1 MDLQKQTK
9 EIKIMPNPQIYT
21 NELARFR
28 IKYNMPEYD
37 LKTLMEI
44 DQKFRYV
51 SDFLNKGS
59 VENSRAPQFINLMSR
74 TLGMCFEANTNVK
87 ANGKYIFSPQ
97 EFLRDF
103 EKLAS
108 AKYHSGLNDG
118 EEPQRKKYDGARKTD
133 IKKILINNF
142 KDLNKTLP
150 TLWAEKLKKGT
161 MTQNELLLATSN
173 VMDNMDSLI
182 QSNDVP
188 FEDRIINV
196 VAAYETMKQI
206 RESRTGFLGWL
217 WKFIFRERNEIEESN
232 LNLFE
237 SQVNRLREKGYP
249 VDKISADLTGKT
261 VLGLE
266 VEKVKAPAEPEV
278 NPAKQEF
285 QPINFEPCAEKISN
299 AYPETSKKVIKEILE
314 KLPVTNKHGGLFRE
328 QTLEAM
334 FVQVGNRFNEL
345 NKQFDKDMPT
355 GNQKDAIAKLV
366 RGSFMIAQSVS
377 VMATS
382 GCDVD
387 KIDACA
393 MIAKMFIDN
402 FTAVS
407 TYPELDGIVN
417 EYMKNNIALYNE
429 IETKG
434 LSYGR
439 EIDNYAVDYVPS
451 EEYMKEQVFDNKNN
465 PFIEQSVNQSAPVQ
479 QQPQINAPS
488 LDIN

>member
-1 MDLQKQTK
+1 
-9 EIKIMPNPQIYT
+9 MPNPQIYT
-21 NELARFR
+21 TELERFR
-28 IKYNMPEYD
+28 QKYNMPEYSLD
-37 LKTLMEI
+37 AVMAI
-44 DQKFRYV
+44 NQKFQYV
-51 SDFLNKGS
+51 NNFLNNDTLGN
-59 VENSRAPQFINLMSR
+59 NSASQFINLMSR

-87 ANGKYIFSPQ
+87 ANGKYIFNPQ

-108 AKYHSGLNDG
+108 AKYHSELNDG
-118 EEPQRKKYDGARKTD
+118 EEPQRKKYDGARQRD
-133 IKKILINNF
+133 IKQILINNF

-150 TLWAEKLKKGT
+150 TLWAEKLKKGS
-161 MTQNELLLATSN
+161 MTQKDLLLAASN
-173 VMDNMDSLI
+173 VMDIMDNVI

-206 RESRTGFLGWL
+206 RESRTGFWGWL
-217 WKFIFRERNEIEESN
+217 WKFIFRERNEIEQTN
-232 LNLFE
+232 LETFE

-266 VEKVKAPAEPEV
+266 VEKEQPKAPAESKV
-278 NPAKQEF
+278 NPVKQAF
-285 QPINFEPCAEKISN
+285 RPMKVEPSAEKMRN
-299 AYPETSKKVIKEILE
+299 AYPETSKKVIKEIID
-314 KLPVTNKHGGLFRE
+314 KLPVTNKFGGLFRE

-334 FVQVGNRFNEL
+334 FAQVGNRFNEL
-345 NKQFDKDMPT
+345 NEQFDKDMPT

-366 RGSFMIAQSVS
+366 RGSFMVAQSVS

-382 GCDVD
+382 GCNVD

-407 TYPELDGIVN
+407 IYPELDGIVN
-417 EYMKNNIALYNE
+417 EYMKDNIALYKE
-429 IETKG
+429 IDTKG
-434 LSYGR
+434 LSYGK

-451 EEYMKEQVFDNKNN
+451 EEYFKEPAFGENN
-465 PFIEQSVNQSAPVQ
+465 PFVESNANQSAPVQ
-479 QQPQINAPS
+479 QQPQISVPK
-488 LDIN
+488 LDK

>member
-1 MDLQKQTK
+1 
-9 EIKIMPNPQIYT
+9 MPNPQIYT
-21 NELARFR
+21 NELERFR
-28 IKYNMPEYD
+28 NKYNLPEYN
-37 LKTLMEI
+37 LKTLMEV

-51 SDFLNKGS
+51 NEFLNKGS

-87 ANGKYIFSPQ
+87 ANGKYIFYPQ

-108 AKYHSGLNDG
+108 AKYHSELNDG
-118 EEPQRKKYDGARKTD
+118 EEPQRKKYDGARKRD
-133 IKKILINNF
+133 IKQILINNF

-173 VMDNMDSLI
+173 VMDNMDSVI

-217 WKFIFRERNEIEESN
+217 WKFIFRERNEMEQTN
-232 LNLFE
+232 LETFE

-249 VDKISADLTGKT
+249 VDKIAKDITSKT

-266 VEKVKAPAEPEV
+266 VESATKAKETATAKTQENPVKQA
-278 NPAKQEF
+278 F
-285 QPINFEPCAEKISN
+285 QPIKVEPCAEKMRN
-299 AYPETSKKVIKEILE
+299 AYPETSKKVIKEIID
-314 KLPVTNKHGGLFRE
+314 KLPVTNKFGGFLRE

-345 NKQFDKDMPT
+345 NEQFDKDMQN
-355 GNQKDAIAKLV
+355 GNQKDAVAKLV
-366 RGSFMIAQSVS
+366 RGSFMTAQSVS

-382 GCDVD
+382 GVD
-387 KIDACA
+387 MNKVDACA
-393 MIAKMFIDN
+393 IIAKLFIDN

-407 TYPELDGIVN
+407 IYPELSGIAN
-417 EYMKNNIALYNE
+417 EYIKDNAALYNE
-429 IETKG
+429 IDAKELTY
-434 LSYGR
+434 SH
-439 EIDNYAVDYVPS
+439 EIDKYEVDYVPS
-451 EEYMKEQVFDNKNN
+451 ENYFREPVFSGDNN
-465 PFIEQSVNQSAPVQ
+465 PFAENSGKIAPPVVE
-479 QQPQINAPS
+479 QPQKDVPTLN
-488 LDIN
+488 NN

>member
-1 MDLQKQTK
+1 
-9 EIKIMPNPQIYT
+9 MPNPRIYT
-21 NELARFR
+21 TELERFR
-28 IKYNMPEYD
+28 KKYNMPEYN
-37 LKTLMEI
+37 LKALMEI

-51 SDFLNKGS
+51 NEFLNKGS
-59 VENSRAPQFINLMSR
+59 VENGRASQFINLMSR

-87 ANGKYIFSPQ
+87 ANGKYIFYPQ

-108 AKYHSGLNDG
+108 AKYFSELNDG
-118 EEPQRKKYDGARKTD
+118 ETPQRKKYDGARKRD

-142 KDLNKTLP
+142 KYLNKTLP

-173 VMDNMDSLI
+173 VMDNMDSVI

-217 WKFIFRERNEIEESN
+217 WKFIFRERNEIEQTN
-232 LNLFE
+232 LETFE

-266 VEKVKAPAEPEV
+266 VESATKAKETETAKTQENPVKQAFPA
-278 NPAKQEF
+278 
-285 QPINFEPCAEKISN
+285 INFEPCAEKIGN
-299 AYPETSKKVIKEILE
+299 AYPETSKKVIKDILE
-314 KLPVTNKHGGLFRE
+314 KLPVTNKYGGLFRE
-328 QTLEAM
+328 QTLETM

-345 NKQFDKDMPT
+345 NEQFDKDMPT
-355 GNQKDAIAKLV
+355 GNQKDAVAKLV
-366 RGSFMIAQSVS
+366 RGSFMVAQSVS

-382 GCDVD
+382 GCNVD

-407 TYPELDGIVN
+407 IYPELGGIVN
-417 EYMKNNIALYNE
+417 EYMKDNIALYKE
-429 IETKG
+429 IDTKG
-434 LSYGR
+434 LSYGQ

-451 EEYMKEQVFDNKNN
+451 EEYFKEPAFGKDN
-465 PFIEQSVNQSAPVQ
+465 PFVESNVNQSAPVQ
-479 QQPQINAPS
+479 QQPQMSVPK
-488 LDIN
+488 LDK

>member
-1 MDLQKQTK
+1 
-9 EIKIMPNPQIYT
+9 MPNEQIYT
-21 NELARFR
+21 TELARFR
-28 IKYNMPEYD
+28 TKYNMPEYN
-37 LKTLMEI
+37 LKTLMEV

-51 SDFLNKGS
+51 NEFLNKGS

-87 ANGKYIFSPQ
+87 ANGKYIFYPQ

-108 AKYHSGLNDG
+108 AKYHSELNDG
-118 EEPQRKKYDGARKTD
+118 EEPQREKYDGARKRD

-206 RESRTGFLGWL
+206 RESRTGFWGWL
-217 WKFIFRERNEIEESN
+217 WKFIFRERNEIEQTN
-232 LNLFE
+232 LETFE

-266 VEKVKAPAEPEV
+266 VETEQPKAPAESKV
-278 NPAKQEF
+278 NPVKQAF
-285 QPINFEPCAEKISN
+285 QPINFEPCAEKIGN
-299 AYPETSKKVIKEILE
+299 AYPETSKKVIKEILK
-314 KLPVTNKHGGLFRE
+314 KLPVTNKYGGLFRE
-328 QTLEAM
+328 QTLETM

-345 NKQFDKDMPT
+345 NEQFDKDMPT
-355 GNQKDAIAKLV
+355 GNQKDAVAKLV
-366 RGSFMIAQSVS
+366 RGSFMVAQSVS

-382 GCDVD
+382 GCNVD

-407 TYPELDGIVN
+407 IYPELDGIVN

-429 IETKG
+429 IDTKG
-434 LSYGR
+434 LSYGK

-451 EEYMKEQVFDNKNN
+451 EEYFKEPAFGKDN
-465 PFIEQSVNQSAPVQ
+465 PFVESNVNQSAPISQ
-479 QQPQINAPS
+479 PPQINAPS

>member
-1 MDLQKQTK
+1 
-9 EIKIMPNPQIYT
+9 MPNEQIYT
-21 NELARFR
+21 TELARFR

-51 SDFLNKGS
+51 NEFLNKDTAGDNA
-59 VENSRAPQFINLMSR
+59 VAQFINLMSR
-74 TLGMCFEANTNVK
+74 TLGMCYESTTSVK
-87 ANGKYIFSPQ
+87 ANGKYRFHPQ
-97 EFLRDF
+97 EFLKDF

-108 AKYHSGLNDG
+108 AKYFSELNNG
-118 EEPQRKKYDGARKTD
+118 EAPQRKKYAGAKTRQL
-133 IKKILINNF
+133 KQVLINNF
-142 KDLNKTLP
+142 AELNKTLP
-150 TLWAEKLKKGT
+150 TLWAERLKKGT
-161 MTQNELLLATSN
+161 MTQNELLLTTRN
-173 VMDNMDSLI
+173 VMDSMDSVI
-182 QSNDVP
+182 KSNDVP
-188 FEDRIINV
+188 LEDRIINV

-217 WKFIFRERNEIEESN
+217 WKFIFRERNEIEQAN
-232 LNLFE
+232 LETFE
-237 SQVNRLREKGYP
+237 SQVNQLREKGYP

-266 VEKVKAPAEPEV
+266 VEKEQPTESKENPVKQA
-278 NPAKQEF
+278 F
-285 QPINFEPCAEKISN
+285 QPINFEPCAEKIGK
-299 AYPETSKKVIKEILE
+299 AYPETSKKVIKEILG
-314 KLPVTNKHGGLFRE
+314 KLPVTNKYGGLFRE

-345 NKQFDKDMPT
+345 NEQFDKDMPT
-355 GNQKDAIAKLV
+355 GNQKDAVAKLV
-366 RGSFMIAQSVS
+366 RGSFMVAQSVS

-393 MIAKMFIDN
+393 MIAKLFIDN

-488 LDIN
+488 LDIK

>member
-1 MDLQKQTK
+1 
-9 EIKIMPNPQIYT
+9 MPNKQIYT
-21 NELARFR
+21 TELERFR
-28 IKYNMPEYD
+28 KKYNLPEYD
-37 LKTLMEI
+37 LNALVGV
-44 DQKFRYV
+44 DQKFKYLNN
-51 SDFLNKGS
+51 FLFESSTTANPAS
-59 VENSRAPQFINLMSR
+59 QFINLMSR

-87 ANGKYIFSPQ
+87 ANGKYIFYPQ

-108 AKYHSGLNDG
+108 AKYHSELNDG
-118 EEPQRKKYDGARKTD
+118 EEPQRKKYDGARKRD

-173 VMDNMDSLI
+173 VMDNMDSVI

-206 RESRTGFLGWL
+206 RESRTGFWGWL
-217 WKFIFRERNEIEESN
+217 WKLIFRERNEIEQTN
-232 LNLFE
+232 LETFE

-249 VDKISADLTGKT
+249 VDKISAEITGKT

-266 VEKVKAPAEPEV
+266 VEKEKAPAESKV
-278 NPAKQEF
+278 NPAKQAF
-285 QPINFEPCAEKISN
+285 QPIKFEPCAEKISN

-314 KLPVTNKHGGLFRE
+314 KLPVTNKYGGLFRE

-345 NKQFDKDMPT
+345 NEQFDKDMPT
-355 GNQKDAIAKLV
+355 GNQKDAVAKLV
-366 RGSFMIAQSVS
+366 RGSFMVAQSVS

-407 TYPELDGIVN
+407 IYPELGGIVN
-417 EYMKNNIALYNE
+417 EYMKDNIALYKE
-429 IETKG
+429 IDTKG
-434 LSYGR
+434 LSYGQ

-451 EEYMKEQVFDNKNN
+451 EEYFKEPAFGEGN
-465 PFIEQSVNQSAPVQ
+465 PFVESNVNKSAPVQ
-479 QQPQINAPS
+479 QQPQIKAPS
-488 LDIN
+488 IEK

>member
-1 MDLQKQTK
+1 
-9 EIKIMPNPQIYT
+9 MPNPRIYT
-21 NELARFR
+21 TELERFR
-28 IKYNMPEYD
+28 NKYNMPAEYD

-44 DQKFRYV
+44 DKKFRYV
-51 SDFLNKGS
+51 NEFLNKGS

-87 ANGKYIFSPQ
+87 ANGKYIFYPQ

-103 EKLAS
+103 EKLVG
-108 AKYHSGLNDG
+108 AKYHSELNDG
-118 EEPQRKKYDGARKTD
+118 EEPQRKKYDGAKKSE

-161 MTQNELLLATSN
+161 MTQNELLLATNN
-173 VMDNMDSLI
+173 VMDIMDNVV
-182 QSNDVP
+182 QGNDVP

-217 WKFIFRERNEIEESN
+217 WKFIFRERNEIEQMN
-232 LNLFE
+232 LETFE
-237 SQVNRLREKGYP
+237 SQVNRLRTAGYP

-266 VEKVKAPAEPEV
+266 VEKEQSKAPEKSKE
-278 NPAKQEF
+278 NPVKQAF
-285 QPINFEPCAEKISN
+285 RPIKVEPCAEKMRN
-299 AYPETSKKVIKEILE
+299 AYPETSKKVIKEIID
-314 KLPVTNKHGGLFRE
+314 KLPVTNKFGGLFRE

-345 NKQFDKDMPT
+345 NEQFDKDMPT
-355 GNQKDAIAKLV
+355 GNQKDAVAKLV
-366 RGSFMIAQSVS
+366 RGSFIVAQSVS

-382 GCDVD
+382 GCNVD

-407 TYPELDGIVN
+407 IYPELDGIVN
-417 EYMKNNIALYNE
+417 EYMKDNIALYKE
-429 IETKG
+429 IDTKG
-434 LSYGR
+434 LSYGK

-451 EEYMKEQVFDNKNN
+451 EEYFKEPAFGEGN
-465 PFIEQSVNQSAPVQ
+465 PFVENGGKTAPQVPEQPKQNVTTLN
-479 QQPQINAPS
+479 NG
-488 LDIN
+488 NK